1 MTGLL
6 LAGHDLLDLRPCF
19 DWSRFI
25 TRSPSTA
32 RKWSLAC
39 GVRLSSARRRRAV
52 WTPIPG
58 ESGDGVVATGTWE
71 SKEQC
76 QRAFAGMTQ
85 AGIDWQYDHRE
96 ARPRLVYSLVEPD

>member
-1 MTGLL
+1 MFRLV
-6 LAGHDLLDLRPCF
+6 AFHYPKPEHRQEMV
-19 DWSRFI
+19 
-25 TRSPSTA
+25 A
-32 RKWSLAC
+32 RL
-39 GVRLSSARRRRAV
+39 RRAAQFCKT
-52 WTPIPG
+52 TPGCLDADSWIE